1 MENSAVTSHLGVG
14 LIVNIVLWLLVLAS
28 VASWTI
34 IFAKW
39 VAFKQAR
46 KETQKFLDL
55 FWNAKSLDSIFN
67 ASKDYSNS
75 PVCNI
80 FRAGFLEF
88 QKVSSKVKGKEG
100 AAASDLLLNGVE
112 NVERSLRRSSL
123 AEVIRLERL
132 VPFLASIA
140 SVAPFIGLF
149 GTVIGIMDAFSA
161 LSSNTGAASIQ
172 VVGPGI
178 SEALM
183 ATAVGLFAAIPAL
196 MAYNQASVRMRHFRA
211 DMDNFSSDF
220 VNILK
225 RNYLG

>member
-1 MENSAVTSHLGVG
+1 MENSAATAHVGVG

-100 AAASDLLLNGVE
+100 TAASDVLLNGVE

>member
-1 MENSAVTSHLGVG
+1 MENSSISAGAG
-14 LIVNIVLWLLVLAS
+14 IVVQIVLWILVGAS
-28 VASWTI
+28 VISWTI

-55 FWNAKSLDSIFN
+55 FWNAKSLDAIFN
-67 ASKDYSNS
+67 ASKDFSNS

-80 FRAGFLEF
+80 FRAGYLEF
-88 QKVSSKVKGKEG
+88 QKISSKVKGKEG
-100 AAASDLLLNGVE
+100 PDASGMLLNGVE
-112 NVERSLRRSSL
+112 NVERSLRRTSL
-123 AEVIRLERL
+123 AEVLRLERL
-132 VPFLASIA
+132 VPYLASIA
-140 SVAPFIGLF
+140 SVAPFVGLF
-149 GTVIGIMDAFSA
+149 GTVIGIMNAFAAMGKSG
-161 LSSNTGAASIQ
+161 GAAATIQ

-178 SEALM
+178 SEALL
-183 ATAVGLFAAIPAL
+183 ATAVGLFAAIPAVV
-196 MAYNQASVRMRHFRA
+196 AYNQASVRMRHFRA

>member
-1 MENSAVTSHLGVG
+1 MENSVSSVG
-14 LIVNIVLWLLVLAS
+14 TGPVVQIVLWLLILSS
-28 VASWTI
+28 VISWTI

-55 FWNAKSLDSIFN
+55 FWNAKSLDAIFN
-67 ASKDYSNS
+67 SSKDYSNS
-75 PVCNI
+75 PVCNV
-80 FRAGFLEF
+80 FRSGYLEF
-88 QKVSSKVKGKEG
+88 QKISSKVKGKEG
-100 AAASDLLLNGVE
+100 TSASDTLLNGVE
-112 NVERSLRRSSL
+112 NVERALRRSSL
-123 AEVIRLERL
+123 AEVLRLERL
-132 VPFLASIA
+132 VPHLASIA

-161 LSSNTGAASIQ
+161 MGKTNGAATIQ

-178 SEALM
+178 SEALL

-196 MAYNQASVRMRHFRA
+196 LAYNQASVKMREFRA

>member
-1 MENSAVTSHLGVG
+1 MENSETASMGIG
-14 LIVNIVLWLLVLAS
+14 LVVQLVLWILIILS

-80 FRAGFLEF
+80 FRSGFLEF
-88 QKVSSKVKGKEG
+88 QKVSSKVKGKDG
-100 AAASDLLLNGVE
+100 AVASDLLLSGID

-123 AEVIRLERL
+123 AEVLRLERM
-132 VPFLASIA
+132 VPYLASIA

-149 GTVIGIMDAFSA
+149 GTVIGIMDAFAA
-161 LSSNTGAASIQ
+161 LSNAKGAASIQ

-178 SEALM
+178 SEALL

>member
-1 MENSAVTSHLGVG
+1 MENSVTSVG
-14 LIVNIVLWLLVLAS
+14 TGPIVQIVLWVLVLAS
-28 VASWTI
+28 VVSWTI

-88 QKVSSKVKGKEG
+88 QKISSKVKGKEG
-100 AAASDLLLNGVE
+100 SAASDMLLSGLE

-123 AEVIRLERL
+123 AEVLRLERL
-132 VPFLASIA
+132 VPYLASIA

-149 GTVIGIMDAFSA
+149 GTVVGIMTAFSA
-161 LSSNTGAASIQ
+161 MGKTGGAATIQ

-178 SEALM
+178 SEALL

-196 MAYNQASVRMRHFRA
+196 LAYNQASVNMRRFRA
-211 DMDNFSSDF
+211 DMDNFSADF

>member
-1 MENSAVTSHLGVG
+1 MENSATAHMGTG
-14 LIVNIVLWLLVLAS
+14 IVVNMVLWVLVLAS
-28 VASWTI
+28 VVSWTI

-39 VAFKQAR
+39 IAFKQAR

-88 QKVSSKVKGKEG
+88 QKVSAKVKGKETG
-100 AAASDLLLNGVE
+100 AASDLLLSGVE

-123 AEVIRLERL
+123 SEVLRLERL
-132 VPFLASIA
+132 VPYLASIA
-140 SVAPFIGLF
+140 SVSPFIGLF
-149 GTVIGIMDAFSA
+149 GTVIGIMDAFAA
-161 LSSNTGAASIQ
+161 LSSGKGTASIQ

-178 SEALM
+178 SEALL

-196 MAYNQASVRMRHFRA
+196 MAYNQATVRMRHFRV

>member
-1 MENSAVTSHLGVG
+1 MENSVASVG
-14 LIVNIVLWLLVLAS
+14 TGPVVQIVLWVLILAS
-28 VASWTI
+28 VISWTI

-55 FWNAKSLDSIFN
+55 FWNAKSLDAIFN

-88 QKVSSKVKGKEG
+88 QKISSKVKGKEG
-100 AAASDLLLNGVE
+100 PSASDMLLSGVE

-123 AEVIRLERL
+123 AEVLRLERL
-132 VPFLASIA
+132 VPHLASIA
-140 SVAPFIGLF
+140 SVSPFVGLF
-149 GTVIGIMDAFSA
+149 GTVIGIMDAFKA
-161 LSSNTGAASIQ
+161 LGSTNGAATIQ

-178 SEALM
+178 SEALL

-196 MAYNQASVRMRHFRA
+196 LAYNQASTKMRHFRA
-211 DMDNFSSDF
+211 DMDTFSADF

>member
-1 MENSAVTSHLGVG
+1 MGTG
-14 LIVNIVLWLLVLAS
+14 LVVQIVLWILVFAS

-100 AAASDLLLNGVE
+100 SAASDLLLNGVE

-123 AEVIRLERL
+123 AEVLRLERL
-132 VPFLASIA
+132 VPYLASIA

-149 GTVIGIMDAFSA
+149 GTVIGIMDAFAA
-161 LSSNTGAASIQ
+161 LSSATGAASIQ

-178 SEALM
+178 SEALL

>member
-1 MENSAVTSHLGVG
+1 MGTG
-14 LIVNIVLWLLVLAS
+14 LVVNIVLWLLILAS
-28 VASWTI
+28 VVSWTI

-88 QKVSSKVKGKEG
+88 QKVSAKVKGKEG
-100 AAASDLLLNGVE
+100 SAASDLLLSGVD

-123 AEVIRLERL
+123 AEVLRLERL
-132 VPFLASIA
+132 VPYLASIA
-140 SVAPFIGLF
+140 SVAPFVGLF

-161 LSSNTGAASIQ
+161 LSSGKGTASIQ

-178 SEALM
+178 SEALL
-183 ATAVGLFAAIPAL
+183 ATAAGLFAAIPAL